1 MNYKIKKEEISLE
14 LPSNS
19 LIAVLVGRHNINL
32 VKLEKLMRMAKYS
45 LMPGKFS
52 NASMN
57 FTTLGLPSSA
67 SLLHNRIFAK

>member
-1 MNYKIKKEEISLE
+1 MIKRFEDPNIGFS
-14 LPSNS
+14 PIPVN
-19 LIAVLVGRHNINL
+19 VGRM
-32 VKLEKLMRMAKYS
+32 EKYS
-45 LMPGKFS
+45 LIPGKFS